1 MPYASAT
8 MDSSS
13 CCSNLW
19 VARQSA
25 PARMNWDTII
35 RSYSMHSA
43 SQEVTGSNRFIGA
56 YSALTREVKKSKIWI
71 EGETYL
77 FQIYIRQWIMSLMT
91 FNPRNLPSFIF
102 SDAFQYFCRF
112 TWSNNKKIIMF
123 SGSSVFPTSLR
134 FRRRQRAEEAAI
146 LRVLPVGDSSMLNL
160 PPRPRPARGRSSS
173 EIPPCSP
180 RAGRRRSWTRRRR
193 SSYTRR
199 MRRSKRCTECCSR
212 CKQSWITN
220 SCVKKHSLKSPDHAE
235 QDFI

>member
-112 TWSNNKKIIMF
+112 TWSNNKKIIICF
-123 SGSSVFPTSLR
+123 QGPVSFRPRSDSEDVNER
-134 FRRRQRAEEAAI
+134 RRRQFCECSRWGTAVCSTC
-146 LRVLPVGDSSMLNL
+146 R
-160 PPRPRPARGRSSS
+160 RGL
-173 EIPPCSP
+173 
-180 RAGRRRSWTRRRR
+180 GRREDEAQARFRHVRHEQVAGGAGPGDGEAPTREGWGDQKDAPNAAADA
-193 SSYTRR
+193 
-199 MRRSKRCTECCSR
+199 SK
-212 CKQSWITN
+212 
-220 SCVKKHSLKSPDHAE
+220 AG
-235 QDFI
+235 